1 MRVLLVEDEDP
12 KRDAILN
19 FLTKAFPEF
28 EVELARSVR
37 TAIASIRAA
46 RPNLLLL
53 DMSLPTFDIA
63 SGESGGRPQGFG
75 GIEIMRFI
83 EMQEIE
89 LPTIVITGYEAFSKA
104 NGQRIGVDALQ
115 NEFTRDFPNFFRGL
129 IYFDPIA
136 GVWDEDFRKLVAA
149 LTQEKGK

>member
-12 KRDAILN
+12 KREAILN
-19 FLTKAFPEF
+19 FITKAFPEF
-28 EVELARSVR
+28 KVELARSVR
-37 TAIASIRAA
+37 TAIASIRAD
-46 RPNLLLL
+46 RPDMLLL

-63 SGESGGRPQGFG
+63 LGEPGGRPQGFG

-104 NGQRIGVDALQ
+104 NGQRIGVDALHK
-115 NEFTRDFPNFFRGL
+115 EFIRDFPNFFRGL
-129 IYFDPIA
+129 IYFDPIT
-136 GVWDEDFRKLVAA
+136 GVWDEDFRQMVIAII
-149 LTQEKGK
+149 QEKQP

>member
-19 FLTKAFPEF
+19 CITKAFPEF
-28 EVELARSVR
+28 KVEYARSVR
-37 TAIASIRAA
+37 TAIASIRADK
-46 RPNLLLL
+46 PDLLLL

-63 SGESGGRPQGFG
+63 QGEPGGRPQGFG

-89 LPTIVITGYEAFSKA
+89 LPTIVITGYEAFPKA

-115 NEFTRDFPNFFRGL
+115 KEFISDFPNFFRGL
-129 IYFDPIA
+129 IYYDPIA
-136 GVWDEDFRKLVAA
+136 GVWGEDFRKTVIAII
-149 LTQEKGK
+149 QEKSP

>member
-28 EVELARSVR
+28 KVEMAHSVR
-37 TAIASIRAA
+37 TAIASIREA
-46 RPNLLLL
+46 RPDMLLL

-63 SGESGGRPQGFG
+63 SGEPGGRPQGFG
-75 GIEIMRFI
+75 GIEIMRFL

-89 LPTIVITGYEAFSKA
+89 LPTIVITGYEAFSKS
-104 NGQRIGVDALQ
+104 NGQRIGVDTLQ
-115 NEFTRDFPNFFRGL
+115 KEFTRDFPNFFRGL

-136 GVWDEDFRKLVAA
+136 GVWDEDLRKIVAA
-149 LTQEKGK
+149 LTQEKN